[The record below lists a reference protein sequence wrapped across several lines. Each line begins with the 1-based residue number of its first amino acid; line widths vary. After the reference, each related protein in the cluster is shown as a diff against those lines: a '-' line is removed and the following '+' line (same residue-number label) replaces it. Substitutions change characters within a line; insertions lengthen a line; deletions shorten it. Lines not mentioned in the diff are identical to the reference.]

1 MLSLFKIKI
10 NKNMPYKLY
19 KLKSNLLSCFI
30 LSIVEMFFSL
40 LLLLMNKQNTL
51 IFPLSNPISIYILIV
66 WICIWLL
73 SYLYFYHFK
82 NTNHSIILN
91 LLYFLYLI
99 PVFYLNTI
107 MCFGSGELVFNL
119 GRYTVF
125 ILTNCLF
132 LLFSIP
138 ECIFLF
144 LPMAI
149 LLYINVYIKYPQGE
163 LLYNLLFSIVL
174 INIICFVYSI
184 IKHNSSLKE
193 FSTHMQLLDAI
204 NDRDDANDK
213 LRTHE
218 KYVTDFFI
226 NISHDLKAPL
236 NIIYSCEQLL
246 EKQIFD
252 KNIDYPKAEKY
263 ITSIKLNSVRLT
275 RLLNNVLDISKI
287 DAAKYS
293 LNLRNLDIV
302 TTIEGIADSLLDF
315 MNSKDIEL
323 SFDTDFEENILAL
336 DEEKLERII
345 LNLLSNGLKFTPKG
359 GKIFIRLYEDDNHVF
374 VSIKDTGIGIDNDT
388 QKNIFDR
395 FVQGTITPPN
405 NMSGSGIG
413 LSLVKSLMFLHGG
426 DVFLESKLGEGSN
439 FTLSFPKKTLQSTL
453 KDDISSGR
461 IYPTSDTLSST
472 NLEFSGLVKDKINVG
487 SNLYT

>member
-1 MLSLFKIKI
+1 MLSLFKVEI
-10 NKNMPYKLY
+10 NKNMPYRLY
-19 KLKSNLLSCFI
+19 RLKSNLLSCFVLALMEVFSCLI
-30 LSIVEMFFSL
+30 LLIL
-40 LLLLMNKQNTL
+40 LKNNILKYTL
-51 IFPLSNPISIYILIV
+51 GNPKALYVLIV
-66 WICIWLL
+66 WTCTWILM
-73 SYLYFYHFK
+73 YLFFCHFK
-82 NTNHSIILN
+82 NTNSDFILN
-91 LLYFLYLI
+91 SLYYLYLF

-107 MCFGSGELVFNL
+107 MCFGSAELVFNL
-119 GRYTVF
+119 SRYTVF

-132 LLFSIP
+132 FLFSIP

-174 INIICFVYSI
+174 INIICFVYAI

-193 FSTHMQLLDAI
+193 FSTHIQLLDAI
-204 NDRDDANDK
+204 NDRDDANYK

-263 ITSIKLNSVRLT
+263 ITSIKLNSIRLT

-302 TTIEGIADSLLDF
+302 TTIEGIADSLFDF
-315 MNSKDIEL
+315 MTSKDIEL
-323 SFDTDFEENILAL
+323 SFDTDFEEKILAL

-374 VSIKDTGIGIDNDT
+374 VSIKDTGIGIDTDT
-388 QKNIFDR
+388 QKSIFDR
-395 FVQGTITPPN
+395 FVQGAIN
-405 NMSGSGIG
+405 SSADMSGSGIG
-413 LSLVKSLMFLHGG
+413 LSLVKSLMILHGG
-426 DVFLESKLGEGSN
+426 DVFLQSKLGEGSD
-439 FTLSFPKKTLQSTL
+439 FTLSFPKKIIQDTIEE
-453 KDDISSGR
+453 DISNGK
-461 IYPTSDTLSST
+461 IYPTIDTSAST
-472 NLEFSGLVKDKINVG
+472 NLEFSGIIKDKINVG
-487 SNLYT
+487 SNLST